1 MLDPAAFA
9 YDAQAPLEFAVRS
22 ERQRD
27 DVIIQDITYASPAGG
42 KVSAYLIFSAGEPAK
57 AGLIFG
63 HWGEG
68 NREEFVEEAV
78 ILARLGFVSLCLD
91 APFRRPTEYQPR
103 PAAPPAAEMQ
113 WIQDVRRGVD
123 LLLERE
129 ALSPRALGYIGHSFS
144 ATFGGVVAGI
154 EHRIKAYVLMA
165 GWYALTE
172 LMQTSSHPLIE
183 QERAATPPEEWQAY
197 LAAMAPLDACHYIGH
212 AVPAR
217 LFFQFA
223 RADAFVAAQDG
234 QRYFD
239 LASEPKQIA
248 WYDGCDHELSALAR
262 LDRAVFLCEQLGLPR
277 PPEEILHLLEQVPAP
292 VPLEDWAAGE
302 GSGE

>member
-1 MLDPAAFA
+1 MLDLSAFA
-9 YDAQAPLEFAVRS
+9 YDAGAPLELVCHA
-22 ERQRD
+22 ERRRD
-27 DVIIQDITYASPAGG
+27 DAIIQDITYASPAGG
-42 KVSAYLIFSAGEPAK
+42 KASAFLIFPAGEPAK

-91 APFRRPTEYQPR
+91 APFRRPAEYEPR
-103 PAAPPAAEMQ
+103 LDPPPAADMQ

-123 LLLERE
+123 LLLERF
-129 ALSPRALGYIGHSFS
+129 AVSPRSLGYVGHSFG

-154 EHRIKAYVLMA
+154 EPRIKAYVLMA
-165 GWYALTE
+165 GWYSLTE
-172 LMQTSSHPLIE
+172 LMQTSTHPLIE

-197 LAAMAPLDACHYIGH
+197 LEAMAPLDARHYIGH
-212 AVPAR
+212 AAPAH

-239 LASEPKQIA
+239 LASAPKQVA
-248 WYDGCDHELSALAR
+248 WYDGCNHELSAQAR
-262 LDRAVFLCEQLGLPR
+262 LDRAIFLCEQLSLPR
-277 PPEEILHLLEQVPAP
+277 PSQEVLHLLEQVPAP
-292 VPLEDWAAGE
+292 VPLEGWEAGE
-302 GSGE
+302 GSSE